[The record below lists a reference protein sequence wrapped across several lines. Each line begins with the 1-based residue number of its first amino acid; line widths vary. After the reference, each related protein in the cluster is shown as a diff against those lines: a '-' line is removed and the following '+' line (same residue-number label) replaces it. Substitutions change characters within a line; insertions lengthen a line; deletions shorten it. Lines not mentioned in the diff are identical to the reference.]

1 MPTRA
6 QVHASI
12 DLLTQTTLAGY
23 SVHYDNTD
31 YESFSQQQNPFVSL
45 KVNFRSD
52 NQMELGRPDMRRQ
65 HGAILFLVH
74 TRKGTGAAVRN
85 TIVQLLLDT
94 FASQVIGGATFVNAT
109 ELPLGESGNW
119 AVTGIEIPFYFERL
133 R

>member
-45 KVNFRSD
+45 KK
-52 NQMELGRPDMRRQ
+52 RRTIPQ
-65 HGAILFLVH
+65 RTTVEIKCGA
-74 TRKGTGAAVRN
+74 
-85 TIVQLLLDT
+85 
-94 FASQVIGGATFVNAT
+94 
-109 ELPLGESGNW
+109 
-119 AVTGIEIPFYFERL
+119 
-133 R
+133 